1 MPFSADIQTSAA
13 VRLQQAWRTRFAAK
27 TLYKAVVHNEEAGV
41 TNRYAQSISFEQLM
55 VVLRR
60 KPLIAAVKACLMRI
74 HTCAVLRHKST
85 ASYRRTTVNVR
96 VFIAAFIIAH
106 RPSHVF
112 RAMGALELALYN
124 TAWSLLAAFGTI
136 CDQIVSSKYH
146 SFAEIPASETE
157 QFPKLMVEYFDLFAT
172 WQRHSPAQDRQL
184 RRVEHALAALCQARA
199 HLPPNAE
206 QRVVEE
212 IELQISRLRAVLVR
226 LGGGGS
232 RAEAMEP

>member
-1 MPFSADIQTSAA
+1 MPFSVEAQTSAA
-13 VRLQQAWRTRFAAK
+13 VRLQQAWRTRFAAN

-41 TNRYAQSISFEQLM
+41 TNRYAQSIGFEQLK

-60 KPLIAAVKACLMRI
+60 KSLIAAVKACLMRI

-85 ASYRRTTVNVR
+85 AAFRTTVNVR

-106 RPSHVF
+106 RPTHVF
-112 RAMGALELALYN
+112 RTMGALEVALYN
-124 TAWSLLAAFGTI
+124 TARSLLAAFGTI
-136 CDQIVSSKYH
+136 CDRIVSHH

-172 WQRHSPAQDRQL
+172 WQRHSPAQDRLL
-184 RRVEHALAALCQARA
+184 RRIEHALAALCEARA

-206 QRVVEE
+206 QRVTAE
-212 IELQISRLRAVLVR
+212 IELQISRLRVVLVQ

-232 RAEAMEP
+232 RAEAMEQ